1 MKERVQEI
9 RERLPADEA
18 VSGDSAVPATIRMAD
33 LVWLLAE
40 VERLQGGLQK
50 IANHRDDTPED
61 RDPNPCPAC
70 SAIRVY
76 ARSVLRGTESTISL
90 N

>member
-1 MKERVQEI
+1 MKERLQEI
-9 RERLPADEA
+9 RDRLPADGA
-18 VSGDSAVPATIRMAD
+18 VSGDAAVPATVHLAD
-33 LVWLLAE
+33 LIWLLTE

-50 IANHRDDTPED
+50 IANHRGDTPDD

-76 ARSVLRGTESTISL
+76 ARSLLRGTESTISFT
-90 N
+90 